1 MLATISALLPQILDL
16 GTTLIILVMS
26 SLILLISFVIAKQS
40 WIKSRQLAATIL
52 LLPIITY
59 GITSVISG
67 NISLSLGLVGALSI
81 VRFRNP
87 VKSPLELTAMFA
99 AVSFGIMA
107 TQSPLWPIFISLALA
122 ATILIVHYSD
132 FWAIRIFKKNL
143 LSYSFAE
150 AGNQYS
156 LELSGFS
163 EAHLDQLKSFDKNI
177 AINATICADEA
188 DNHCFI
194 SSDSKSTIES
204 LYKLSSGNANKRSIN
219 IGI

>member
-132 FWAIRIFKKNL
+132 FWAIRILKKNL

-163 EAHLDQLKSFDKNI
+163 EAHLYQLKSFDKNI

-204 LYKLSSGNANKRSIN
+204 LYKLSSRNANKRSIN

>member
-1 MLATISALLPQILDL
+1 MLTTISSLFPQILDL
-16 GTTLIILVMS
+16 ATTLIILVIS

-107 TQSPLWPIFISLALA
+107 TQSPLWPIFISSALA
-122 ATILIVHYSD
+122 TTILIVHYSD

-177 AINATICADEA
+177 AINATICLEEA

-204 LYKLSSGNANKRSIN
+204 LYKLSSGNAEKRSIN

>member
-1 MLATISALLPQILDL
+1 MITSIISSLSQLSDL
-16 GTTLIILVMS
+16 GSTLIVLLIS
-26 SLILLISFVIAKQS
+26 SIILLISFSVAKQA
-40 WIKSRQLAATIL
+40 WIRSRQLAATIL

-59 GITSVISG
+59 GITTVISG
-67 NISLSLGLVGALSI
+67 NIALSLGLVGALSI

-107 TQSPLWPIFISLALA
+107 TQSPNWPLFISIALSV
-122 ATILIVHYSD
+122 TILAVHFLDY
-132 FWAIRIFKKNL
+132 WINRIFNKSL

-156 LELSGFS
+156 LELKGFS
-163 EAHLDQLKSFDKNI
+163 EEFLENLRKFDKRI
-177 AINATICADEA
+177 AINATLNKNKS

-194 SSDSKSTIES
+194 SSDNKDTIEV
-204 LYKLSSGNANKRSIN
+204 LYEMSKDVDKRTLN

>member
-1 MLATISALLPQILDL
+1 MITTISEFLPQIIDL

-26 SLILLISFVIAKQS
+26 SLLLLISFVIAKQS
-40 WIKSRQLAATIL
+40 WIKSRQLAATML
-52 LLPIITY
+52 LLPIITF

-67 NISLSLGLVGALSI
+67 NIALSLGLVGALSI

-107 TQSPLWPIFISLALA
+107 TQHLLWPIFISLALST
-122 ATILIVHYSD
+122 TIIIVHYSD
-132 FWAIRIFKKNL
+132 FWVTRIFKKNL

-163 EAHLDQLKSFDKNI
+163 EDHLDQLKSFDKNI
-177 AINATICADEA
+177 AINVTICADEA

-194 SSDSKSTIES
+194 SSDTKSTIES
-204 LYKLSSGNANKRSIN
+204 LYKMSRGKVNKRSLN